1 MSASLSV
8 GEGMMMISQVEATVC
23 CDGMKLMIFQIRKD
37 FY

>member
-8 GEGMMMISQVEATVC
+8 GKGVMMIGQIEATVC